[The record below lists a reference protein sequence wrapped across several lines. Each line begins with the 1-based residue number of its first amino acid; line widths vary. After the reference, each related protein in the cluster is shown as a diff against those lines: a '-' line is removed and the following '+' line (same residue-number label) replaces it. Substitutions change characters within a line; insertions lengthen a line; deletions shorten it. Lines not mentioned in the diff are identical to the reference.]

1 MNKTCFRGLY
11 REGPFGFNVPYGHY
25 KNPGKQINLKDF
37 IAISDLI
44 QEVIFYHGDY
54 RVQHPCGK
62 LDTAGIRPGSEGTQ
76 LEKDYFSEPLTLN
89 AAGSVALTDSKIL
102 NFFYLDPPY
111 VPLKNTSFTKYIHP
125 NLMSTP
131 KSSSEGNPSISSLTT
146 FSSKQSHLN
155 FFSYVESLIKTNTNF
170 QTRSIRKR
178 SFQKEKLYIF
188 PKQNPLG
195 ISESGGFKSGG
206 ETYLKDTPSE
216 AKVFSQP
223 MFINGS
229 SITTQFL
236 ITNSNTPLVNDWADT
251 LNLKKEMYTSKR
263 AIHSKDPNSVAL
275 ELIIRNYRIY
285 RLSPHCHGAAG
296 PSQ

>member
-170 QTRSIRKR
+170 QTPRVPWR
-178 SFQKEKLYIF
+178 
-188 PKQNPLG
+188 
-195 ISESGGFKSGG
+195 
-206 ETYLKDTPSE
+206 
-216 AKVFSQP
+216 
-223 MFINGS
+223 
-229 SITTQFL
+229 
-236 ITNSNTPLVNDWADT
+236 
-251 LNLKKEMYTSKR
+251 
-263 AIHSKDPNSVAL
+263 
-275 ELIIRNYRIY
+275 
-285 RLSPHCHGAAG
+285 
-296 PSQ
+296 

>member
-1 MNKTCFRGLY
+1 MTKLKARGSCPPLKASRPNAEYLKLASYFLFLNKTCFRGLY
-11 REGPFGFNVPYGHY
+11 REGPSGFNVPYGHY

-37 IAISDLI
+37 IAISNLI
-44 QEVIFYHGDY
+44 QEVIFYYGDY
-54 RVQHPCGK
+54 RVQYPCEK
-62 LDTAGIRPGSEGTQ
+62 
-76 LEKDYFSEPLTLN
+76 LEKDYFSEPLILN
-89 AAGSVALTDSKIL
+89 DAGSVALTESKVLEGKTNYFPQL

-111 VPLKNTSFTKYIHP
+111 VPLKNTSFTKYIYP
-125 NLMSTP
+125 NRMPTP
-131 KSSSEGNPSISSLTT
+131 KISSESNPSISSLNT

-236 ITNSNTPLVNDWADT
+236 ITNSNTPLVND
-251 LNLKKEMYTSKR
+251 
-263 AIHSKDPNSVAL
+263 
-275 ELIIRNYRIY
+275 
-285 RLSPHCHGAAG
+285 
-296 PSQ
+296 